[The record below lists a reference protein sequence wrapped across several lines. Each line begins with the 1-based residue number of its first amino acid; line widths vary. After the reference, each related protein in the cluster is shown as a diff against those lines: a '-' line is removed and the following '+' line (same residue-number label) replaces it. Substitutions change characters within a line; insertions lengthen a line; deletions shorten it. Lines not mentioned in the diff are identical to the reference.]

1 MINVLDGVRDHYRA
15 IGLTLTI
22 VLIGA
27 FLMSDQSHAQTQT
40 STSPT
45 TGVFAVLTAKTGVK
59 REQILAVM
67 PAEIRATVQLYLE
80 GKIREW
86 YAREDGRG
94 AVFLVNTKDVTE
106 AESIME
112 SLPLAKEHLLDHE
125 YIAVGPLLPLRLLIG
140 SPPAKQ

>member
-45 TGVFAVLTAKTGVK
+45 GVFAVLTAKTGVK
-59 REQILAVM
+59 REQILAFM

-86 YAREDGRG
+86 YARGDGRG
-94 AVFLVNTKDVTE
+94 AVFIVNAKDVTE